1 MLFLLTAFAL
11 ESDCK
16 DTKFFL
22 SDKIYFVFHRQ
33 CALLAATPARSRRE
47 ADAVAARCRPLGDK
61 KTVNGRP
68 WCDDGA
74 AKVPVDEGQK
84 RHINLIRELLK
95 LYSLLQ
101 RKVIVRSNQG
111 AIKEQ
116 LKR

>member
-22 SDKIYFVFHRQ
+22 SDKTYFVSYRR
-33 CALLAATPARSRRE
+33 CPLLAATSARSRRE
-47 ADAVAARCRPLGDK
+47 DGAGAARCRPLGDRK
-61 KTVNGRP
+61 ALNSRP
-68 WCDDGA
+68 WGDDLA
-74 AKVPVDEGQK
+74 AKVPADEGMK
-84 RHINLIRELLK
+84 RHIYIIRELLK